1 MKKVPLNRVI
11 IDEFAALALLSDEE
25 VQILNA
31 RVRGWS
37 QVKQCRELHIGS
49 TTLQRR
55 TRELKDKYECLS
67 QLGYLPPNVRI

>member
-11 IDEFAALALLSDEE
+11 LDEFAALALLNEDEIK
-25 VQILNA
+25 ILNA

-37 QVKQCRELHIGS
+37 QVKQCMELHIGS

-67 QLGYLPPNVRI
+67 QLGYLPPNVKI